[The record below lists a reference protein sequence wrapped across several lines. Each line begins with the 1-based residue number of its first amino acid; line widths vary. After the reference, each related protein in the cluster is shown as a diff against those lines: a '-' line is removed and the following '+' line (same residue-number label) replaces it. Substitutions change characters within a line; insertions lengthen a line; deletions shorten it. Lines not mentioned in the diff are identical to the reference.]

1 MFQPRFFFFSDF
13 FRQILKVRSL
23 GWFAWKKGPLRA
35 FLTKKH
41 AKLIKDV
48 SFLGKERRGI
58 RGSF

>member
-1 MFQPRFFFFSDF
+1 MFQPRFFSDF
-13 FRQILKVRSL
+13 WADFEGAKSRWVCMEKRD
-23 GWFAWKKGPLRA
+23 PLRA

-58 RGSF
+58 RGTF